1 MVTFIGTKN
10 EPVTSVTIILPSF
23 GRFCIKRPRQQPED
37 VRRPINEP
45 DKHHD
50 DGKAGADDAVAQ
62 FNEVGNE
69 GLFDVP
75 SSWVCW
81 GSLTPAL
88 G

>member
-23 GRFCIKRPRQQPED
+23 GRFCIKGRASSRKMSGAQYTS
-37 VRRPINEP
+37 PINTTMTARPARMMRSRNSTRWEM
-45 DKHHD
+45 K
-50 DGKAGADDAVAQ
+50 VSS
-62 FNEVGNE
+62 
-69 GLFDVP
+69 VP